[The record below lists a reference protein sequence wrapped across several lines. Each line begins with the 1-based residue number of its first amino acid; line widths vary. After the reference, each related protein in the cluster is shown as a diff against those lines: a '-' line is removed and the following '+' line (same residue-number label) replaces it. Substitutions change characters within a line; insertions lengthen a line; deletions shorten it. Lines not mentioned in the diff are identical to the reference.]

1 MNEVLFW
8 VSIGSLS
15 VLGLCCTIVLLCRPV
30 EDGIVAWVERRH
42 QRRRTER
49 QWRLAERRL
58 TDVLRRMK

>member
-30 EDGIVAWVERRH
+30 EDGIVAWLERRH
-42 QRRRTER
+42 QRRQAQR
-49 QWRLAERRL
+49 RLA
-58 TDVLRRMK
+58 DVLRRMK